1 MTPTENQKP
10 QTANHT
16 PRRFFAAPEQFSGN
30 EILLSPA
37 ETHHLT
43 RVLRLSQGAQVEIFD
58 GQGKEYEARI
68 IAFEAQG
75 ARLQIMT
82 ERPGLDESPLTITL
96 GLALAR
102 SDTFDL
108 AIRQATEMGVNN
120 FIPFFSERS
129 IVKPKSWSRSRLD
142 RWERLARETLKS
154 CQRQVMPQIELPV
167 DFPEAI
173 QASEDVKIIFWEE
186 TRRHT
191 PNTALSTIPAPR
203 SARLLIGPEGG
214 FTPAEVDLARSA
226 GFMVLGLG
234 PRRLKVETAALAA
247 LTIVQ
252 YSWGDLTPW
261 QT

>member
-1 MTPTENQKP
+1 MTPTKNRKPKTENP
-10 QTANHT
+10 T

-30 EILLSPA
+30 EIILSPA

-68 IAFEAQG
+68 IAFEDQG
-75 ARLQIMT
+75 ARLQLLS
-82 ERPGLDESPLTITL
+82 EHPGLGESPLSITL

-108 AIRQATEMGVNN
+108 AIRQATEMGVNK

-129 IVKPKSWSRSRLD
+129 IVKPESWSHSRLG

-154 CQRQVMPQIELPV
+154 SQRRLLPRIELPV
-167 DFPEAI
+167 SLEEVI
-173 QASEDVKIIFWEE
+173 QAAEDVKIIFWEE

-191 PNTALSTIPAPR
+191 SNTALSAIPAPR
-203 SARLLIGPEGG
+203 SVRLLIGPEGG

-234 PRRLKVETAALAA
+234 PRRLKVETATLAA
-247 LTIVQ
+247 LTILQ
-252 YSWGDLTPW
+252 YSWGDLTL
-261 QT
+261 